1 MVTEVHHA
9 EPNQAPGTQ
18 LSRHEKR
25 RLPNQ
30 AKVQYCSLNLFVD
43 LKGAPCMDLS
53 PPSTLFFAN
62 AEFEQL
68 TGTLTVAGRSSRL
81 RPQTAA
87 VLAHLLAHRGQVV
100 SKEALLQAVW
110 SDLVVTENSLSQCL
124 SEIRR
129 ALGDSADVLLET
141 IPRRGYLIR
150 PEVTSAR
157 PAPAAMQPPAPVA
170 MPDPAPLGRAP
181 SRRNPRWL
189 LGAMAAILVV
199 GALWLVWHN
208 VIRNTVNSPGDP
220 LTLAVLPFET
230 RSSDADLAWF
240 GEVLGEDLTFNLARI
255 PGARLVSRV
264 STQAYPATGVDV
276 RTIGKELGVRYL
288 VGGSVRREG
297 DQMVLNLHLSDTQTG
312 QQHWAERFATSVA
325 ELPRT
330 EHWAA
335 QRIAQSLHLELI
347 NTFAHQTE
355 QLTGPQLDAHTLGL
369 QAWAAWNRDTP
380 KDAERAKSLALQALS
395 LDERSLL
402 ALKTMASWHLRARIN
417 QSMPAD
423 QALAGAE
430 SYARRAMAI
439 DPSHPLVNTVM
450 GGALALRGQYESA
463 NRHLKQEI
471 ETNPS
476 HPVAYYFLGLSHL
489 MQGEPGQAQKVYE
502 QLVTISPRDTR
513 LSRYYRNL
521 AIAYLHQGQLEPA
534 LQFARAATETP
545 QPFPNAWAALAS
557 VCALTGDTT
566 CSQTA
571 LARFLSIR
579 PGFDISKVEAE
590 WPPASA
596 GFTTQHAKFLRGLRL
611 AGLPDKVQGP

>member
-1 MVTEVHHA
+1 
-9 EPNQAPGTQ
+9 
-18 LSRHEKR
+18 
-25 RLPNQ
+25 
-30 AKVQYCSLNLFVD
+30 
-43 LKGAPCMDLS
+43 MDLR
-53 PPSTLFFAN
+53 PPSALLFAN

-68 TGTLTVAGRSSRL
+68 TGTLKVAGQTHRL

-87 VLAHLLAHRGQVV
+87 VLAHLLAHQGQLV

-129 ALGDSADVLLET
+129 ALGDSADAVLET

-150 PEVTSAR
+150 PEVTLAQ
-157 PAPAAMQPPAPVA
+157 PAPAALKPLAPAQVTGAAPPART
-170 MPDPAPLGRAP
+170 L
-181 SRRNPRWL
+181 SRPHPGWL
-189 LGAMAAILVV
+189 LGAVAAMVV
-199 GALWLVWHN
+199 AGVLWLVWHN
-208 VIRNTVNSPGDP
+208 SSRDTSNSPGN
-220 LTLAVLPFET
+220 LITLAVLPFET

-255 PGARLVSRV
+255 PGARLISRV
-264 STQAYPATGVDV
+264 STQAYPATGIDV
-276 RTIGKELGVRYL
+276 RKIGKELGVRYL

-297 DQMVLNLHLSDTQTG
+297 DQIVLNLHLADTQTG
-312 QQHWAERFATSVA
+312 QQNWAERFSTSVA
-325 ELPRT
+325 DLPRT

-347 NTFAHQTE
+347 NTFAHQTA
-355 QLTGPQLDAHTLGL
+355 QLTVRQLDAHTLGL

-380 KDAERAKSLALQALS
+380 QDADRAKTLALQALS

-402 ALKTMASWHLRARIN
+402 ALKTMSSWHLRARIN
-417 QSMPAD
+417 QSMPAE
-423 QALAGAE
+423 QALAVAE
-430 SYARRAMAI
+430 SYARRALAI
-439 DPSHPLVNTVM
+439 DPNHPLINTVM
-450 GGALALRGQYESA
+450 GGALTLRGQYA
-463 NRHLKQEI
+463 QGNRHLKQEI

-476 HPVAYYFLGLSHL
+476 HPVAYYFLGLSYL
-489 MQGEPGQAQKVYE
+489 MQGEPERAAKVYE
-502 QLVTISPRDTR
+502 QLITISPRDTR
-513 LSRYYRNL
+513 LSRYDRNL
-521 AIAYLHQGQLEPA
+521 AMAFLHQGQMKPA

-557 VCALTGDTT
+557 VCALTGDTA

-571 LARFLSIR
+571 MAKFLSIR
-579 PGFDISKVEAE
+579 PGFDIGKLEAE

-596 GFTTQHAKFLRGLRL
+596 GFTTQHAQFLRGLQL

>member
-1 MVTEVHHA
+1 MLSQTRRP
-9 EPNQAPGTQ
+9 EPRFHGIKNDACQTR
-18 LSRHEKR
+18 SRCNTAAAVREPVR
-25 RLPNQ
+25 RLEWEPR
-30 AKVQYCSLNLFVD
+30 
-43 LKGAPCMDLS
+43 MDHR
-53 PPSTLFFAN
+53 PPPAVFFAE
-62 AEFEQL
+62 AEFEPL

-87 VLAHLLAHRGQVV
+87 VLAHLLAHQGQVV

-110 SDLVVTENSLSQCL
+110 SNLVVTENSLSQCL

-129 ALGDSADVLLET
+129 ALGDSAVLLLET
-141 IPRRGYLIR
+141 IPRRGYVIR
-150 PEVTSAR
+150 AEVTSAR
-157 PAPAAMQPPAPVA
+157 PAPAALQPAVSVPDAAPQ
-170 MPDPAPLGRAP
+170 GCAP
-181 SRRNPRWL
+181 SRRNSRWL
-189 LGAMAAILVV
+189 LVVIAAILVV
-199 GALWLVWHN
+199 GALWMVWQN
-208 VIRNTVNSPGDP
+208 ADRDTVDRRSNP

-255 PGARLVSRV
+255 PGARVISRV

-312 QQHWAERFATSVA
+312 QQHWAERFTTSVA
-325 ELPRT
+325 GLPRT

-380 KDAERAKSLALQALS
+380 KDAERAKALALQALS

-417 QSMPAD
+417 QSMPAE

-430 SYARRAMAI
+430 AYARRAMAI
-439 DPSHPLVNTVM
+439 DSGHPLVNTVM
-450 GGALALRGQYESA
+450 GGALALRGQYEPA

-476 HPVAYYFLGLSHL
+476 HPVAYYFLGLSQL

-502 QLVTISPRDTR
+502 QLITISPRDTR

-521 AIAYLHQGQLEPA
+521 AIAYLHQGQLKPA

-557 VCALTGDTT
+557 VCALTGDTA

-571 LARFLSIR
+571 MAQFLSIR
-579 PGFDISKVEAE
+579 PGFDIGKIEAE

-596 GFTTQHAKFLRGLRL
+596 GFSTQHAQFLQGLRL